1 MTDLPAQPAPTDG
14 STSIDPV
21 AAPEPVFDIAHLGRV
36 ELSTPDLKAS
46 TWYFRDLLGMEV
58 VHADDGC
65 AYLRGFG
72 DYATSTLKLS
82 RSTAPGVARVSW
94 RTTSPQ
100 ALSRRVAALEAA
112 GLGIGWDDGGVGRGR
127 CYRFTD
133 PEGHPMDVYYDE
145 QRYVAPEQL
154 RSTLKNLPQKFTGRG
169 ATVRR
174 LDHLALLCK
183 DVAANRRFAT
193 EVMGF
198 RLREQVVYNEGQTEI
213 GSWMSV
219 SPVHHEVAF
228 VADVRQG
235 DARLH
240 HCAFWLDNRDDVL
253 RTADVL
259 SENGIFI
266 EAGPSKHNNSQ
277 AFYLYSYE
285 PGGNRIEVYSG
296 SFLVFAPDFEP
307 VTWNEAERGTGV
319 YWGSA
324 LPASFLEYA
333 TPDVEAPVTVPE
345 QRIPVFDPR

>member
-1 MTDLPAQPAPTDG
+1 MNALSENGSANPRSDDG
-14 STSIDPV
+14 SS
-21 AAPEPVFDIAHLGRV
+21 EPLFDIAHLGRV
-36 ELSTPDLKAS
+36 ELNTPDLAAS
-46 TWYFRDLLGMEV
+46 IWYFRDLLGMEV
-58 VHADDGC
+58 VHADDDH
-65 AYLRGFG
+65 AHLRGFG
-72 DYATSTLKLS
+72 DYATSTLALS
-82 RSTAPGVARVSW
+82 RATAPGVARVSW
-94 RTTSPQ
+94 RTTSRP
-100 ALSRRVAALEAA
+100 ALGRRASALQAA
-112 GLGIGWDDGGVGRGR
+112 GLGIGWEDGGLGRGR

-145 QRYVAPEQL
+145 QPYRAPEHL

-169 ATVRR
+169 AGVRR
-174 LDHLALLCK
+174 LDHVALLCK
-183 DVAANRRFAT
+183 DVAANRQFAA

-198 RLREQVVYNEGQTEI
+198 RLREQVVFEEGQAEI

-240 HCAFWLDNRDDVL
+240 HCAFWLDNREDVL
-253 RTADVL
+253 RTADLL

-296 SFLVFAPDFEP
+296 SFLVLAPDFEP
-307 VTWNEAERGTGV
+307 VTWNEVERGTGV

-333 TPDVEAPVTVPE
+333 TPDVEAPAAVPGP
-345 QRIPVFDPR
+345 RVPVFDPR

>member
-1 MTDLPAQPAPTDG
+1 MTDPATDPT
-14 STSIDPV
+14 IDPT
-21 AAPEPVFDIAHLGRV
+21 ATPAEPMFDIAHLGRV
-36 ELSTPDLKAS
+36 ELLTPDLAAS

-58 VHADDGC
+58 VHADHDS

-72 DYATSTLKLS
+72 DHATSTLKLS
-82 RSTAPGVARVSW
+82 RADAPGVAQVSW
-94 RTTSPQ
+94 RATSPQ
-100 ALSRRVAALEAA
+100 ALTRRVAALEAA
-112 GLGIGWDDGGVGRGR
+112 GLGIGWDDGGLGRGR

-145 QRYVAPEQL
+145 QRYVAPAEL

-183 DVAANRRFAT
+183 DVAANRRFAA
-193 EVMGF
+193 ELMGF
-198 RLREQVVYNEGQTEI
+198 RLREQVMYDEGRSEI

-219 SPVHHEVAF
+219 SAVHHEVAF

-235 DARLH
+235 TARLH
-240 HCAFWLDNRDDVL
+240 HCAFWLDNREDVL
-253 RTADVL
+253 RTADLL

-296 SFLVFAPDFEP
+296 SFLVLAPDFEP
-307 VTWNEAERGTGV
+307 VTWNEEERGTGV

-333 TPDVEAPVTVPE
+333 TPDVAVPAALPE
-345 QRIPVFDPR
+345 QRVPVFDPR